1 MSRLYSPRDFG
12 LNGSHRVALPDQDAP
27 PDPDAYNQAMPA
39 SSSEG
44 RAQRRTV
51 TFAVDERKNSPRRAR
66 RSWSKKMRGLLK
78 GRTKRKVAD
87 KGRDV
92 VPAVTD
98 SPVLGGIDAVVL
110 GGPSYGVPAYS
121 PPNPDFIGAGPSG
134 TPPQATLPGWKHEG
148 DEEPPRAGGDGLQ
161 GVFPEEETEEIDS
174 APPQLIRLT
183 LLPKKA
189 QSEVEVRQVTLR
201 QKASGF
207 GLHLSSGLPPI
218 RVTYVE
224 PGETG
229 KSSPTVRTS
238 RL

>member
-1 MSRLYSPRDFG
+1 
-12 LNGSHRVALPDQDAP
+12 
-27 PDPDAYNQAMPA
+27 
-39 SSSEG
+39 
-44 RAQRRTV
+44 
-51 TFAVDERKNSPRRAR
+51 
-66 RSWSKKMRGLLK
+66 MRGLLK

-121 PPNPDFIGAGPSG
+121 PPSPDFIGAGPSG

-174 APPQLIRLT
+174 GMCSMWVTPQPHPPFFAFESRDYARVPRLAPPQLIRLT

-189 QSEVEVRQVTLR
+189 QSGKNENMRLFLTVISLPSSCVEVEVRQVTLR